1 MSNSFQSEI
10 PKARINLKLDVFTGR
25 AQKKA
30 ELPLKLVV
38 SGDFSNGRKTAPLSE
53 RNKVNINKLN
63 MQQVL
68 AEFAPATSFDVKHT
82 NGDEETEEK
91 INLTFRHMK
100 DFTPE
105 QIARRVPRLQA
116 MRNLRANLLDDA
128 GFRRELL
135 NILRDP
141 TLSDELRAATRWLD
155 VMQTCETDTQR
166 YLIRLRQHAC
176 LSRIY
181 SPDLEERLDIHAS
194 NRAVSRTQERMGLNR
209 PKGAVFRTYTKST

>member
-10 PKARINLKLDVFTGR
+10 PKARINLKLDVFTGG

-38 SGDFSNGRKTAPLSE
+38 SGDFSNGRETAPLSE
-53 RNKVNINKLN
+53 RDKVNINKLN

-68 AEFAPATSFDVKHT
+68 AEFAPSASFDVKHT
-82 NGDEETEEK
+82 DGDEETEEK

-105 QIARRVPRLQA
+105 CIAQQVPRLQA
-116 MRNLRANLLDDA
+116 MLTMRNLLRDLKANLLDDA
-128 GFRRELL
+128 SFRRELL

-141 TLSDELRAATRWLD
+141 ALSDELRADIAALAPQD
-155 VMQTCETDTQR
+155 V
-166 YLIRLRQHAC
+166 
-176 LSRIY
+176 
-181 SPDLEERLDIHAS
+181 
-194 NRAVSRTQERMGLNR
+194 
-209 PKGAVFRTYTKST
+209 